1 MDGPSFDESA
11 QCQSVRDGC
20 QDHTCFLHGAMIEGS
35 GDIINLVGK
44 GSYALLEVCA
54 PWDAPL
60 SHAVREAGGKAMAI
74 GLHNG
79 YDMSTM
85 QGFRQAAKLV
95 RELRPRYLHV
105 SPPCD
110 PWTALSNSNQRN
122 AEQVAKLR
130 QRRQPPT
137 LLTLGGN
144 LLLTCSAKC
153 HLPLADRIPRQ
164 AFLQGRTNRTG

>member
-1 MDGPSFDESA
+1 
-11 QCQSVRDGC
+11 
-20 QDHTCFLHGAMIEGS
+20 MIEGS

-110 PWTALSNSNQRN
+110 PWTAFWTCHQRN
-122 AEQVAKLR
+122 AEQVAKLK
-130 QRRQPPT
+130 QRRQVSRR
-137 LLTLGGN
+137 LLRN
-144 LLLTCSAKC
+144 CRRLLEARFKS
-153 HLPLADRIPRQ
+153 
-164 AFLQGRTNRTG
+164 